1 MGRFSYTK
9 PGGMYSERRGSTKKT
24 TSRKSTPKKTTVKKS
39 TPKKKFSFKSIFN
52 PNARSIDEGY
62 AQYTG
67 MQIAAGGGP
76 PGSEKFTASK
86 KSTFGIK
93 QAKDDFLMD
102 LGIKK
107 RGIDYYAR
115 LPDRKKRSQEAMKN
129 LGKDIFGRPASNRG
143 SGSRGPTAAE
153 KAAQE
158 KQDRLVNLRAEGIKK
173 RRKFEKEGGE
183 RIARIRAKLLNL
195 V

>member
-1 MGRFSYTK
+1 MA
-9 PGGMYSERRGSTKKT
+9 KKT
-24 TSRKSTPKKTTVKKS
+24 T
-39 TPKKKFSFKSIFN
+39 KKKFSFKSFFN
-52 PNARSIDEGY
+52 PKPRSISEGY

-86 KSTFGIK
+86 KSTFGLK

-102 LGIKK
+102 IGVKK

-115 LPDRKKRSQEAMKN
+115 LDDRKKRSQQAMKEMQARI
-129 LGKDIFGRPASNRG
+129 LKGDDGPSKPRG
-143 SGSRGPTAAE
+143 ETAAE
-153 KAAQE
+153 RAARLKRKALE
-158 KQDRLVNLRAEGIKK
+158 TRRAEGQEKRKK
-173 RRKFEKEGGE
+173 FYKEKGE
-183 RIARIRAKLLNL
+183 RLAKLKAKLLNL